1 MYLSSF
7 NLLLQGG
14 SWDDN
19 SVGHGSVAAR
29 MRRERNRA
37 IRRTQSTATYTNN
50 PVDTHGKK
58 QDGEMVAVSVNNKR
72 SY

>member
-1 MYLSSF
+1 MILWFKTVYLLF
-7 NLLLQGG
+7 YQGG

-37 IRRTQSTATYTNN
+37 IQRTKTSASYVVNSIN
-50 PVDTHGKK
+50 THGEFLAS
-58 QDGEMVAVSVNNKR
+58 QDFGKVML
-72 SY
+72 